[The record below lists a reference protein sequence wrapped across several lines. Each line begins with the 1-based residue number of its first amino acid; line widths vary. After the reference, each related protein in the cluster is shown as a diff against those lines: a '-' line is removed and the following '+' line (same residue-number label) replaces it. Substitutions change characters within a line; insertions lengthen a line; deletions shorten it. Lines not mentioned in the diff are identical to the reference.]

1 MNGFVREM
9 ENTFVAIAFSEI
21 GEHGIAR
28 EFLAVP
34 AASTR
39 LKIIA
44 ENHSRPHIPLVPE
57 GDP

>member
-1 MNGFVREM
+1 MKGFVRVM
-9 ENTFVAIAFSEI
+9 DDLFAAIIFSEV

-28 EFLAVP
+28 EFLTAP

-39 LKIIA
+39 TNDTA
-44 ENHSRPHIPLVPE
+44 ETHSRRHIPLVPE

>member
-1 MNGFVREM
+1 MKGFVRVM
-9 ENTFVAIAFSEI
+9 DDLFAAMIFSEV

-28 EFLAVP
+28 EFLTAP

-39 LKIIA
+39 AKDTT
-44 ENHSRPHIPLVPE
+44 ETHSRRHIPLVPE